1 MRTRTCPRF
10 CIDAKGQLIYETCI
24 DRHARIQRVEGIE
37 RELREKRR
45 GKEKKK
51 KRKNWKRKIDLVSK
65 EFEKSTIIR
74 SNAVWIVTFP
84 VICRKIRFTS

>member
-45 GKEKKK
+45 GKKKRK
-51 KRKNWKRKIDLVSK
+51 KRKNWKRKIDLASVRKNSK
-65 EFEKSTIIR
+65 NQR
-74 SNAVWIVTFP
+74 
-84 VICRKIRFTS
+84 

>member
-24 DRHARIQRVEGIE
+24 DRQARIQRVEGIE

-51 KRKNWKRKIDLVSK
+51 ETKKLETKN
-65 EFEKSTIIR
+65 
-74 SNAVWIVTFP
+74 
-84 VICRKIRFTS
+84 

>member
-24 DRHARIQRVEGIE
+24 DRHARIQREGIE

-51 KRKNWKRKIDLVSK
+51 ETKKLKTKN
-65 EFEKSTIIR
+65 
-74 SNAVWIVTFP
+74 
-84 VICRKIRFTS
+84 